1 VPLNYVFRVRNG
13 KRNEFHGENLC
24 PCRCCG
30 CAPLLWLFQPLSSG
44 NCFLSQLTGALPTIG
59 PDSGR
64 VFAIERNGEEIGRH
78 EVTVEQRGRRL
89 EVRIKVTV
97 DYRFLFISVYR
108 FEHDAHEIW
117 KDGTLQELRAITND
131 NGESFDVLVWPQAS
145 GLLLNVNG
153 EEHGVGRGA
162 VPSSL
167 WCQDLHDQGK

>member
-1 VPLNYVFRVRNG
+1 MSF
-13 KRNEFHGENLC
+13 
-24 PCRCCG
+24 
-30 CAPLLWLFQPLSSG
+30 PLLRLRAVVMAVSAVVLG
-44 NCFLSQLTGALPTIG
+44 QLLLVATTGALPTIE

-117 KDGTLQELRAITND
+117 KDGTLQELRVITNE
-131 NGESFDVLVWPQAS
+131 NCESFDVLVWPQAS

-153 EEHGVGRGA
+153 EEHGVGRGT

-167 WCQDLHDQGK
+167 RCQDLHDQGK

>member
-1 VPLNYVFRVRNG
+1 M
-13 KRNEFHGENLC
+13 
-24 PCRCCG
+24 
-30 CAPLLWLFQPLSSG
+30 LWLFQPLSSG
-44 NCFLSQLTGALPTIG
+44 NCFLSQLTNALPTIG

-78 EVTVEQRGRRL
+78 EVTFEQRSGRL

-97 DYRFLFISVYR
+97 DYRFLFISMYR
-108 FEHDAHEIW
+108 FEHDAYKIW
-117 KDGTLQELRAITND
+117 KDGALQELRAITNN

-145 GLLLNVNG
+145 GFLLNVNG